1 MRALSAVI
9 PYSPWFVGF
18 TLPTDSTIPK
28 QEKLAKSQNKTR
40 SVRTCCPEHNAKSL
54 SPGERKG
61 VTLWLTDVERE
72 NGVRLSHLRT
82 SLPLPIARFHVF
94 GVLCFLLISVVGGV
108 GVARLVRFAWRV
120 LDLVGVSVFLFFFF
134 AEADS
139 LAWIPYQAFAKSNP
153 ALLLFFAGVMAT
165 MLHSE
170 SRRLY
175 SWWWDSHISPKNS
188 KWLQENLTDMDA
200 KVKAMIKL
208 IEEDADSFARRAEMY
223 YKKRPELMKLV
234 EEFYRAYRALAERYD
249 HATGELRQA
258 HKTISEAFPNLLND
272 DSPCG
277 SSGTGAEPHTP
288 EGPHPIRSLL
298 ESVALQ
304 KDAFGFSSIQ
314 NTSKTSGESFEESPS
329 GLSRKGLKQLNDMFG
344 LSPLMAENQNVKAQN
359 HSDSERAQKAESEV
373 QTLRKELE
381 VIQSDKDSIF
391 LQYQKSL
398 EKLSELERELTKA
411 QQDAGGLDERASK
424 AEIEIKVL
432 KEALSELKYEK
443 DAGLVQYKQC
453 IERIASLETTLY
465 LAQTDAKGSDERAA
479 KADTEAKNLRKELA
493 KLEAEKDAAHL
504 QYKQCLE
511 KISVLEAK
519 ITHAEEN
526 SLKLNQQIE
535 RTELE
540 VKSLRKNLADLN
552 EEKESIAALYK
563 ECLLKVSIMESEI
576 LHAQEISKRLNREI
590 EIGAEKLKTA
600 EKQCDMLE
608 KSNQS
613 LQLEANVLLQKIS
626 MKDQKLLEKHTE
638 LERLQTLMHEEQSRF
653 LQIETTLHT
662 LQESYSQSQEEQRS
676 LALELKH
683 GLQLLEDVELSKQGF
698 KEEMLQIVEENRT
711 LHALNFSSTRSL
723 KNQQTEISEL
733 KKIKEKLEREFA
745 IKVEQSNVLQQESSQ
760 VKDDIQVLS
769 NRYQTILEELDSVGL
784 NPKSFAAS
792 VKDLRKEITMLKEV
806 CKLEQDEKEV
816 LCEKSKDMDKL
827 LSEKA
832 FMESSL
838 SNLNDEL
845 DGLRVTM
852 KKLQESCGVLQ
863 EEKYS
868 LAAEKSALLS
878 QLQII
883 TESMQHQL
891 EKNTLL
897 EKSLCDAKLEL
908 EGLRAK
914 SSSLEEFCNLL
925 NNEKHNLLN
934 ERSVLVSQLESV
946 EAKLGNLEKR
956 FTKLEEK
963 YADMEKDKESRV
975 SQVEE
980 LHLLLL
986 AQKEKHANHKNSSEA
1001 RMANLENL
1009 VLRLQEERRLG
1020 KIEFEEELDKA
1031 VNAQVE
1037 MFILQK
1043 CVEDLEQKN
1052 MGLLFECQ
1060 KHVEES
1066 KFSDKVI
1073 SELESE
1079 NLMQQME
1086 LEFLLD
1092 EIRKF
1097 KMGIHQVLAAL
1108 QVDSGGGHGKG
1119 IKQEEMP
1126 ISHIL
1131 SSIEGL
1137 KGSLVKTQDEKLQL
1151 LVENSVLLTV
1161 LSQQESEGAE
1171 LLTEKGILE
1180 QEFEN
1185 TREQHAML
1193 QKVKLE
1199 LLEINMQLRSE
1210 VTKGEEKEN
1219 ELQSK
1224 LEALHLDLIDLQ
1236 RTNLLCQE
1244 ENCRLLEEKNSLMG
1258 SVLDLKDAKS
1268 ATEQENSIIL
1278 HEALSLKNLSLVYES
1293 FFTEKVLEQRALAEN
1308 LSDLHSLNS
1317 DLKRELGLLRK
1328 KFEVKEAENV
1338 YLKES
1343 VERMGKDME
1352 ESKAENEHLNCQ
1364 IESSENLLEKKDAEL
1379 LEMLERLKAAETL
1392 SAEFCRN
1399 IEKLK
1404 AEKEQLRLINE
1415 NLERQILEL
1424 SEGCMNHKKEIEHL
1438 TEANRS
1444 LLSQMRSLRQEVE
1457 QQRAREETLS
1467 SELLDKTNEFELWEA
1482 EAATFYFDLQIS
1494 SISEALLENKV
1505 NELSGVCMR
1514 LEEERDAKSMEIKQM
1529 TERVGLLEG
1538 EVGGLKGQLSAYA
1551 PAISSLK
1558 EDFASLE
1565 QTALLR
1571 VKTVPVKCNHEQK
1584 DARTETCLQENAHQ
1598 SSADNKSTLI
1608 PDGVSDLLTMKA
1620 RIRAVEMSLVQEIE
1634 RHVKEENLT
1643 TKANPGALR
1652 NVSNVEVSPYVEENG
1667 SRKEDKVLKDGS
1679 TRDLNSWRT
1688 KPESGSLMKDIPLDH
1703 ISDTPATKSC
1713 RRGNSGTDDQMLE
1726 LWETA
1731 EQDCCDSSIDN
1742 EATKQS
1748 SVPTE
1753 DLITYHQSDNSGKFL
1768 NTSSELDVE
1777 KELGVDRFQLS
1788 RSIKERT
1795 QDGKRKKILERLASD
1810 AQKLTILKTSVQDL
1824 KQKMETKKRNKKGD
1838 YTEYETVKRQIEEV
1852 EGAVVKLADTN
1863 DQLTK
1868 DLEDSAPSLNRESSV
1883 ELEKSRHMQ
1892 RKRVTEQARKGSEQI
1907 GRLQFDV
1914 QNIQYS
1920 LLKLADE
1927 KSKGKNR
1934 FTGKTVILLRDFIH
1948 SGKKS
1953 SKKRS
1958 KAFCGCSRPSTN
1970 ED

>member
-1 MRALSAVI
+1 
-9 PYSPWFVGF
+9 
-18 TLPTDSTIPK
+18 
-28 QEKLAKSQNKTR
+28 
-40 SVRTCCPEHNAKSL
+40 
-54 SPGERKG
+54 
-61 VTLWLTDVERE
+61 
-72 NGVRLSHLRT
+72 
-82 SLPLPIARFHVF
+82 
-94 GVLCFLLISVVGGV
+94 
-108 GVARLVRFAWRV
+108 
-120 LDLVGVSVFLFFFF
+120 
-134 AEADS
+134 
-139 LAWIPYQAFAKSNP
+139 
-153 ALLLFFAGVMAT
+153 MAT
-165 MLHSE
+165 LLHSE

-272 DSPCG
+272 DSPCS

-288 EGPHPIRSLL
+288 EVPHPIRSLL

-359 HSDSERAQKAESEV
+359 HSESERAQKAESEV
-373 QTLRKELE
+373 QSLKKELE

-398 EKLSELERELTKA
+398 EKLSELERELAKA
-411 QQDAGGLDERASK
+411 QQDAGGLDDRASK
-424 AEIEIKVL
+424 AEIEIDVL
-432 KEALSELKYEK
+432 KEALAELKYEK

-453 IERIASLETTLY
+453 VERIASLETTLY
-465 LAQTDAKGSDERAA
+465 LAQMDAKGNDERAA

-526 SLKLNQQIE
+526 SLKLNQQLE

-552 EEKESIAALYK
+552 EEKESVAALYK
-563 ECLLKVSIMESEI
+563 QCLLKVSTMESEI

-613 LQLEANVLLQKIS
+613 LQLEADVLLQKIS
-626 MKDQKLLEKHTE
+626 MKDQKLLENHTE
-638 LERLQTLMHEEQSRF
+638 LERLQTMMHEEQSRF

-662 LQESYSQSQEEQRS
+662 LQKSYSQSQEEQRS

-683 GLQLLEDVELSKQGF
+683 GLQLLEDIELSKQGF
-698 KEEMLQIVEENRT
+698 KEEMQHIVEENRT
-711 LHALNFSSTRSL
+711 LHELNFSSTRSL
-723 KNQQTEISEL
+723 ENQQTEISEL

-745 IKVEQSNVLQQESSQ
+745 IKVEESNVLQQESGQ
-760 VKDDIQVLS
+760 VKDEIQVLN
-769 NRYQTILEELDSVGL
+769 NRYQTILEELGFVGL

-806 CKLEQDEKEV
+806 CKMEQDEKEV
-816 LCEKSKDMDKL
+816 LREKSKDMDKL

-845 DGLRVTM
+845 DGLRVTV

-863 EEKYS
+863 EEKSS

-883 TESMQHQL
+883 TESMQDQL

-897 EKSLCDAKLEL
+897 EKSLCDAKIEL

-946 EAKLGNLEKR
+946 EAKLGNLERR

-1131 SSIEGL
+1131 NNIEGL
-1137 KGSLVKTQDEKLQL
+1137 KGSLVKTQEEKLQL

-1171 LLTEKGILE
+1171 LVTEKGILE

-1199 LLEINMQLRSE
+1199 LLEINMELRSE

-1244 ENCRLLEEKNSLMG
+1244 ENCRLLEEKSSLMG
-1258 SVLDLKDAKS
+1258 SVLDLKEAKS
-1268 ATEQENSIIL
+1268 ATEQEYSIIL
-1278 HEALSLKNLSLVYES
+1278 HEALALKNLSLVYES

-1364 IESSENLLEKKDAEL
+1364 IESSENLLEKKDEEL

-1424 SEGCMNHKKEIEHL
+1424 SEGSMNHKKEIEHL

-1467 SELLDKTNEFELWEA
+1467 SELLDKTNEFEIWEA

-1514 LEEERDAKSMEIKQM
+1514 LEDERDAKSMEIKQM
-1529 TERVGLLEG
+1529 TERVSQLEG
-1538 EVGGLKGQLSAYA
+1538 EVGGLKGQLSAYT

-1571 VKTVPVKCNHEQK
+1571 IKTVPVKCNQEQK
-1584 DARTETCLQENAHQ
+1584 DAGIETCLQENGHQ
-1598 SSADNKSTLI
+1598 TSADNKSILT
-1608 PDGVSDLLTMKA
+1608 PDGVSDLLSMKA

-1643 TKANPGALR
+1643 TKANPGALT
-1652 NVSNVEVSPYVEENG
+1652 NVSNVEVSPNS
-1667 SRKEDKVLKDGS
+1667 SRKEEKVLKDGS
-1679 TRDLNSWRT
+1679 TCDLNSWRT

-1713 RRGNSGTDDQMLE
+1713 RRENSGTDDQMLE

-1742 EATKQS
+1742 EAMKQS

-1753 DLITYHQSDNSGKFL
+1753 DVITYHQSDNSGKFL

-1788 RSIKERT
+1788 KSIKERT

-1810 AQKLTILKTSVQDL
+1810 AQKLSMLKTSVQDL

-1868 DLEDSAPSLNRESSV
+1868 DLEESAPSLNRETSV
-1883 ELEKSRHMQ
+1883 ELEKSRHSQ

-1914 QNIQYS
+1914 QNIQYT

-1958 KAFCGCSRPSTN
+1958 KGFCGCSRPSTN

>member
-1 MRALSAVI
+1 MSCSLIVNWGCWSKK
-9 PYSPWFVGF
+9 YN
-18 TLPTDSTIPK
+18 K
-28 QEKLAKSQNKTR
+28 HQEVEVYPIEQEIQVKHPCGKT
-40 SVRTCCPEHNAKSL
+40 
-54 SPGERKG
+54 
-61 VTLWLTDVERE
+61 
-72 NGVRLSHLRT
+72 
-82 SLPLPIARFHVF
+82 
-94 GVLCFLLISVVGGV
+94 
-108 GVARLVRFAWRV
+108 
-120 LDLVGVSVFLFFFF
+120 
-134 AEADS
+134 ADS
-139 LAWIPYQAFAKSNP
+139 LAWIPYQAFAKPNP

-165 MLHSE
+165 LLHSE

-258 HKTISEAFPNLLND
+258 HKTIAEAFPNLLND

-288 EGPHPIRSLL
+288 EMPHPIRSLL

-304 KDAFGFSSIQ
+304 KEAFGFSSIQ
-314 NTSKTSGESFEESPS
+314 NTSKMDGESFEESAS
-329 GLSRKGLKQLNDMFG
+329 GLSRNGLKQLNDMFG
-344 LSPLMAENQNVKAQN
+344 LSPLSAEKQNVKAQN
-359 HSDSERAQKAESEV
+359 HSESERAQKAESEV

-381 VIQSDKDSIF
+381 DIQSDKDSIF

-398 EKLSELERELTKA
+398 EKLSEMERELNKA
-411 QQDAGGLDERASK
+411 QEDAGGLDERASK
-424 AEIEIKVL
+424 AEIEIKIL

-453 IERIASLETTLY
+453 VERIASLETKLS
-465 LAQTDAKGSDERAA
+465 LAQMDAKGNDERAA
-479 KADTEAKNLRKELA
+479 KAETEAKYLKKELA
-493 KLEAEKDAAHL
+493 TLEAEKDAAHL

-526 SLKLNQQIE
+526 SMKLNEQIE

-540 VKSLRKNLADLN
+540 VKSLRKNLAELN
-552 EEKESIAALYK
+552 EEKESVAVLYK
-563 ECLLKVSIMESEI
+563 QCLLKLSSMESEM
-576 LHAQEISKRLNREI
+576 LHAQEISERLNREI

-600 EKQCDMLE
+600 EKHCDMLE
-608 KSNQS
+608 TSNKS
-613 LQLEANVLLQKIS
+613 LQLEADALLQKIS

-653 LQIETTLHT
+653 LQIETTLNT
-662 LQESYSQSQEEQRS
+662 LQKSYSQSHEEQRS

-683 GLQLLEDVELSKQGF
+683 GLQLLEDLELSKQGF
-698 KEEMLQIVEENRT
+698 KEEIQQVVEENKT
-711 LHALNFSSTRSL
+711 LQRLNFSSTRSL
-723 KNQQTEISEL
+723 KYQQTEINEL

-745 IKVEQSNVLQQESSQ
+745 IKVEESNVLQQESCQ
-760 VKDDIQVLS
+760 IKDEIQCLN
-769 NRYQTILEELDSVGL
+769 NRYQTILEELGSVGL
-784 NPKSFAAS
+784 NPKSFAAF
-792 VKDLRKEITMLKEV
+792 VKDLQKENTMLKET
-806 CKLEQDEKEV
+806 CKMEQEEKEV
-816 LCEKSKDMDKL
+816 LREKSKEIDKL

-832 FMESSL
+832 IMESSL

-845 DGLRVTM
+845 DGLRDTV
-852 KKLQESCGVLQ
+852 KKFQDSCGVLQ
-863 EEKYS
+863 EEKSS
-868 LAAEKSALLS
+868 LAAEKAVLLS

-883 TESMQHQL
+883 TESMQNQL
-891 EKNTLL
+891 ETNTLL
-897 EKSLCDAKLEL
+897 EKSLSDAKIEL

-925 NNEKHNLLN
+925 NDEKQNLLN

-946 EAKLGNLEKR
+946 EEKLGNLERR

-980 LHLLLL
+980 LHSLLL
-986 AQKEKHANHKNSSEA
+986 AQKEKHANHKNSSET

-1097 KMGIHQVLAAL
+1097 KVGIHQVLAAL

-1131 SSIEGL
+1131 NNIEGL
-1137 KGSLVKTQDEKLQL
+1137 KGSLVKTQEEKLQL

-1161 LSQQESEGAE
+1161 LSQQESERE
-1171 LLTEKGILE
+1171 VLVTEKGILE

-1193 QKVKLE
+1193 QMVKLE
-1199 LLEINMQLRSE
+1199 LLEMNMQLRSE

-1224 LEALHLDLIDLQ
+1224 LESLHVELIDLR
-1236 RTNLLCQE
+1236 RTNLVFQE
-1244 ENCRLLEEKNSLMG
+1244 ENCKLLEEKNSLLG
-1258 SVLDLKDAKS
+1258 SVLDLEDAKS
-1268 ATEQENSIIL
+1268 AAEQENSVIL
-1278 HEALSLKNLSLVYES
+1278 HEALALKNLSLVYES
-1293 FFTEKVLEQRALAEN
+1293 FFTEKVLEQCALAEN

-1343 VERMGKDME
+1343 FERMDKDMQ
-1352 ESKAENEHLNCQ
+1352 ESKAKNGHLNCQ
-1364 IESSENLLEKKDAEL
+1364 IESSEHVLEKKNVEL
-1379 LEMLERLKAAETL
+1379 IEMLERLKAAESL
-1392 SAEFCRN
+1392 SAEFSRN
-1399 IEKLK
+1399 IEKVK
-1404 AEKEQLRLINE
+1404 AEKTQLRLINE

-1438 TEANRS
+1438 TEANKS
-1444 LLSQMRSLRQEVE
+1444 LMSQMRFLRQEVE

-1505 NELSGVCMR
+1505 NELSGVCTR
-1514 LEEERDAKSMEIKQM
+1514 LEDESDAKSMEIKQM
-1529 TERVGLLEG
+1529 TERVSLLES
-1538 EVGGLKGQLSAYA
+1538 EIGGLKGQLSAYT
-1551 PAISSLK
+1551 PVISSLK

-1565 QTALLR
+1565 HTALLR
-1571 VKTVPVKCNHEQK
+1571 INKMPVECNQEQK
-1584 DARTETCLQENAHQ
+1584 DAVIETCFQENGHQ
-1598 SSADNKSTLI
+1598 SSTDNKSILI
-1608 PDGVSDLLTMKA
+1608 PDGVSDLLCMKE
-1620 RIRAVEMSLVQEIE
+1620 RIRAVEKSMVQEIE
-1634 RHVKEENLT
+1634 RHVKEEDLT
-1643 TKANPGALR
+1643 IKANQGALTK
-1652 NVSNVEVSPYVEENG
+1652 VSNVEVSPYVENHN
-1667 SRKEDKVLKDGS
+1667 RKEDEVLKDGS
-1679 TRDLNSWRT
+1679 TCDLNSGRT
-1688 KPESGSLMKDIPLDH
+1688 NPEIGSLMKDIPLDH
-1703 ISDTPATKSC
+1703 ISDTPASKSC
-1713 RRGNSGTDDQMLE
+1713 RRENSGTDDQMLE

-1731 EQDCCDSSIDN
+1731 EQNCCDSSVDN
-1742 EATKQS
+1742 EAIKQS

-1753 DLITYHQSDNSGKFL
+1753 DVITYHQSDNSGKIQ

-1777 KELGVDRFQLS
+1777 KELGVDRLQLS

-1795 QDGKRKKILERLASD
+1795 QDGKRKKILERLSSD

-1824 KQKMETKKRNKKGD
+1824 KQKMETKKRSKKGD
-1838 YTEYETVKRQIEEV
+1838 ENEYETVKRQIEEV
-1852 EGAVVKLADTN
+1852 EEAVVKLADTN

-1868 DLEDSAPSLNRESSV
+1868 DLEESAPSLKREISV

-1907 GRLQFDV
+1907 GRLQFEV
-1914 QNIQYS
+1914 QNIQYT

-1934 FTGKTVILLRDFIH
+1934 FSGKTVILLRDFIH

-1958 KAFCGCSRPSTN
+1958 KGFCGCSRPSTN

>member
-1 MRALSAVI
+1 MN
-9 PYSPWFVGF
+9 
-18 TLPTDSTIPK
+18 T
-28 QEKLAKSQNKTR
+28 
-40 SVRTCCPEHNAKSL
+40 
-54 SPGERKG
+54 
-61 VTLWLTDVERE
+61 
-72 NGVRLSHLRT
+72 
-82 SLPLPIARFHVF
+82 
-94 GVLCFLLISVVGGV
+94 
-108 GVARLVRFAWRV
+108 
-120 LDLVGVSVFLFFFF
+120 
-134 AEADS
+134 S

-153 ALLLFFAGVMAT
+153 ALLLFLAGVMAT
-165 MLHSE
+165 LLHSE

-249 HATGELRQA
+249 HATGDLRQV

-298 ESVALQ
+298 ESVVLQ

-314 NTSKTSGESFEESPS
+314 NTSKTSGETFEESAS

-344 LSPLMAENQNVKAQN
+344 LSPLSAENQNVKAQN
-359 HSDSERAQKAESEV
+359 HSESERAQKAESEV
-373 QTLRKELE
+373 ETLRKELE
-381 VIQSDKDSIF
+381 DIQSDKDSIF

-398 EKLSELERELTKA
+398 EKLSEMERELTKA
-411 QQDAGGLDERASK
+411 QQDAGGLDERATK

-453 IERIASLETTLY
+453 VERIASLETTLY
-465 LAQTDAKGSDERAA
+465 LAQMDAHGNDERAA
-479 KADTEAKNLRKELA
+479 KADAEAKNLRKELA
-493 KLEAEKDAAHL
+493 TLETEKDAAHL

-519 ITHAEEN
+519 IIHAEEN
-526 SLKLNQQIE
+526 SMKLNQQIA

-540 VKSLRKNLADLN
+540 VKSLRKSLADLN
-552 EEKESIAALYK
+552 EEKESVAILYK
-563 ECLLKVSIMESEI
+563 QCLLKVSTMESEI

-600 EKQCDMLE
+600 EKNCDMLE

-613 LQLEANVLLQKIS
+613 LQLEADVLLQKIS
-626 MKDQKLLEKHTE
+626 MKDQKLLENHTE

-662 LQESYSQSQEEQRS
+662 LQKSYSQSQEDQRS

-683 GLQLLEDVELSKQGF
+683 GLQLLGDLELSKQGF
-698 KEEMLQIVEENRT
+698 KEEMQQIVEENRT
-711 LHALNFSSTRSL
+711 LHELNFSSTSSL

-733 KKIKEKLEREFA
+733 KRIKEKLERELA
-745 IKVEQSNVLQQESSQ
+745 IKVEESNVLQQESGQ
-760 VKDDIQVLS
+760 IKGEIQVL
-769 NRYQTILEELDSVGL
+769 NDRYQTILEELGSVGL

-792 VKDLRKEITMLKEV
+792 VKDLRKEITVLKEV
-806 CKLEQDEKEV
+806 CKMEQDEKEV
-816 LCEKSKDMDKL
+816 LREKSKDMVKL

-845 DGLRVTM
+845 DGLSVTV

-863 EEKYS
+863 EEKS
-868 LAAEKSALLS
+868 TLAAEKSAILS

-883 TESMQHQL
+883 TE
-891 EKNTLL
+891 K
-897 EKSLCDAKLEL
+897 
-908 EGLRAK
+908 
-914 SSSLEEFCNLL
+914 
-925 NNEKHNLLN
+925 
-934 ERSVLVSQLESV
+934 ERQ
-946 EAKLGNLEKR
+946 
-956 FTKLEEK
+956 
-963 YADMEKDKESRV
+963 
-975 SQVEE
+975 
-980 LHLLLL
+980 
-986 AQKEKHANHKNSSEA
+986 
-1001 RMANLENL
+1001 
-1009 VLRLQEERRLG
+1009 LG

-1052 MGLLFECQ
+1052 VGLLFECQ

-1066 KFSDKVI
+1066 KFSDKII

-1079 NLMQQME
+1079 NLTQQME

-1108 QVDSGGGHGKG
+1108 QVDSGGHGKG

-1131 SSIEGL
+1131 NNIEGL
-1137 KGSLVKTQDEKLQL
+1137 KGSLEKNQEEKLQL
-1151 LVENSVLLTV
+1151 FVENSVLLTV
-1161 LSQQESEGAE
+1161 LSQQESEGVE
-1171 LLTEKGILE
+1171 LVTEKGILE

-1185 TREQHAML
+1185 TREQLAML

-1199 LLEINMQLRSE
+1199 LLEMNMQLRSE
-1210 VTKGEEKEN
+1210 VKKGEEKEN

-1224 LEALHLDLIDLQ
+1224 LEALHLDLINLQ
-1236 RTNLLCQE
+1236 RTSLVYQE
-1244 ENCRLLEEKNSLMG
+1244 ENCKLLEEKNSLLE

-1268 ATEQENSIIL
+1268 ATEQENSIML
-1278 HEALSLKNLSLVYES
+1278 HEALALKNLSLVYES
-1293 FFTEKVLEQRALAEN
+1293 FFAEKVMEQRALAEN

-1317 DLKRELGLLRK
+1317 GLKRELGLLRK

-1343 VERMGKDME
+1343 VERMGKDMQ

-1364 IESSENLLEKKDAEL
+1364 IERSENLLEKKDVEL

-1404 AEKEQLRLINE
+1404 AEKQQLILINE

-1424 SEGCMNHKKEIEHL
+1424 SE
-1438 TEANRS
+1438 
-1444 LLSQMRSLRQEVE
+1444 EVD

-1467 SELLDKTNEFELWEA
+1467 SELLDKTNEFEIWEA

-1505 NELSGVCMR
+1505 NELSGVCLK
-1514 LEEERDAKSMEIKQM
+1514 LEDESDAKSMEIKQM
-1529 TERVGLLEG
+1529 TERVSLLES
-1538 EVGGLKGQLSAYA
+1538 EVGGLKGKLSAYT
-1551 PAISSLK
+1551 PVISSLK

-1565 QTALLR
+1565 HTALLR
-1571 VKTVPVKCNHEQK
+1571 IKKVPVECNTKQK
-1584 DARTETCLQENAHQ
+1584 DAVIETCLQENGHQ
-1598 SSADNKSTLI
+1598 SSTDNKSTLI
-1608 PDGVSDLLTMKA
+1608 PDGVSDLLSMKA

-1634 RHVKEENLT
+1634 RHVKEENVT
-1643 TKANPGALR
+1643 TKANPGALTK
-1652 NVSNVEVSPYVEENG
+1652 VPNVEVSPYVENG
-1667 SRKEDKVLKDGS
+1667 SSKEGKVLKDGS
-1679 TRDLNSWRT
+1679 TCNVNSWRT
-1688 KPESGSLMKDIPLDH
+1688 KPENGSLMKDIPLDH
-1703 ISDTPATKSC
+1703 ISDTPASKS
-1713 RRGNSGTDDQMLE
+1713 RGRGNSGTDDQMLE

-1731 EQDCCDSSIDN
+1731 EQDCCDSSMDN
-1742 EATKQS
+1742 EAMKQS

-1753 DLITYHQSDNSGKFL
+1753 DVITYHQSDNSGKFQ

-1777 KELGVDRFQLS
+1777 KELGVDRLQLS

-1795 QDGKRKKILERLASD
+1795 QDGKRRKILETLASD
-1810 AQKLTILKTSVQDL
+1810 SQKLTILKTSVLDL

-1838 YTEYETVKRQIEEV
+1838 DTEYETVKRQIEEV

-1868 DLEDSAPSLNRESSV
+1868 DVEECAPSLNRETSV
-1883 ELEKSRHMQ
+1883 ELEKSRLIQ

-1907 GRLQFDV
+1907 GRLQFEV
-1914 QNIQYS
+1914 ENIQYS

-1927 KSKGKNR
+1927 KIKGKNR

-1948 SGKKS
+1948 SGNKS

-1958 KAFCGCSRPSTN
+1958 KGFCGCSRPSTN
-1970 ED
+1970 EN

>member
-1 MRALSAVI
+1 
-9 PYSPWFVGF
+9 
-18 TLPTDSTIPK
+18 
-28 QEKLAKSQNKTR
+28 
-40 SVRTCCPEHNAKSL
+40 
-54 SPGERKG
+54 
-61 VTLWLTDVERE
+61 
-72 NGVRLSHLRT
+72 
-82 SLPLPIARFHVF
+82 
-94 GVLCFLLISVVGGV
+94 
-108 GVARLVRFAWRV
+108 
-120 LDLVGVSVFLFFFF
+120 
-134 AEADS
+134 
-139 LAWIPYQAFAKSNP
+139 
-153 ALLLFFAGVMAT
+153 MAT
-165 MLHSE
+165 LLHSE

-249 HATGELRQA
+249 HATGDLRQV

-298 ESVALQ
+298 ESVVLQ

-314 NTSKTSGESFEESPS
+314 NTSKTSGETFEESAS

-344 LSPLMAENQNVKAQN
+344 LSPLSAENQNVKAQN
-359 HSDSERAQKAESEV
+359 HSESERAQKAESEV
-373 QTLRKELE
+373 ETLRKELE
-381 VIQSDKDSIF
+381 DIQSDKDSIF

-398 EKLSELERELTKA
+398 EKLSEMERELTKA
-411 QQDAGGLDERASK
+411 QQDAGGLDERATK

-453 IERIASLETTLY
+453 VERIASLETTLY
-465 LAQTDAKGSDERAA
+465 LAQMDANGNDERAA
-479 KADTEAKNLRKELA
+479 KADAEAKNLRKELA
-493 KLEAEKDAAHL
+493 TLETEKDAAHL

-519 ITHAEEN
+519 IIHAEEN
-526 SLKLNQQIE
+526 SMKLNQQIA

-552 EEKESIAALYK
+552 EEKESVAILYK
-563 ECLLKVSIMESEI
+563 QCLLKVSTMESEI

-600 EKQCDMLE
+600 EKNCDMLE

-613 LQLEANVLLQKIS
+613 LQLEADVLLQKIS
-626 MKDQKLLEKHTE
+626 MKDQKLLENHTE

-662 LQESYSQSQEEQRS
+662 LQKSYSQSQEDQRS

-683 GLQLLEDVELSKQGF
+683 GLQLLGDLELSKQGF
-698 KEEMLQIVEENRT
+698 KEEMQQIVEENRT
-711 LHALNFSSTRSL
+711 LHELNFSSTSSL

-733 KKIKEKLEREFA
+733 KRIKEKLERELA
-745 IKVEQSNVLQQESSQ
+745 IKVEESNVLQQESGQ
-760 VKDDIQVLS
+760 IKGEIQVL
-769 NRYQTILEELDSVGL
+769 NDRYQTILEELGSVGL

-792 VKDLRKEITMLKEV
+792 VKDLRKEITVLKEV
-806 CKLEQDEKEV
+806 CKMEQDEKEV
-816 LCEKSKDMDKL
+816 LREKSKDMVKL

-845 DGLRVTM
+845 DGLSVTV

-863 EEKYS
+863 EEKS
-868 LAAEKSALLS
+868 TLAAEKSAILS

-883 TESMQHQL
+883 TESMQNQL

-897 EKSLCDAKLEL
+897 EKSLCDAKIEL

-946 EAKLGNLEKR
+946 EAKLGNLERR

-975 SQVEE
+975 SQVQE

-986 AQKEKHANHKNSSEA
+986 AQKEKHANHKNSSEV
-1001 RMANLENL
+1001 RMENLENL
-1009 VLRLQEERRLG
+1009 VIQLQEERQLG

-1052 MGLLFECQ
+1052 VGLLFECQ

-1066 KFSDKVI
+1066 KFSDKII

-1079 NLMQQME
+1079 NLTQQME

-1108 QVDSGGGHGKG
+1108 QVDSGGHGKG

-1131 SSIEGL
+1131 NNIEGL
-1137 KGSLVKTQDEKLQL
+1137 KGSLEKNQEEKLQL
-1151 LVENSVLLTV
+1151 FVENSVLLTV
-1161 LSQQESEGAE
+1161 LSHQESEGVE
-1171 LLTEKGILE
+1171 LVTEKGILE

-1185 TREQHAML
+1185 TREQLAML

-1199 LLEINMQLRSE
+1199 LLEMNMQLRSE
-1210 VTKGEEKEN
+1210 VKKGEEKEN

-1224 LEALHLDLIDLQ
+1224 LEVLHLDLINLQ
-1236 RTNLLCQE
+1236 RTSLVYQE
-1244 ENCRLLEEKNSLMG
+1244 ENCKLLEEKNSLLE

-1268 ATEQENSIIL
+1268 ATEQENSIML
-1278 HEALSLKNLSLVYES
+1278 HEALALKNLSLVYES
-1293 FFTEKVLEQRALAEN
+1293 FFAEKVLEQRALAEN

-1317 DLKRELGLLRK
+1317 GLKRELGLLRK

-1343 VERMGKDME
+1343 VERMGKDMQ

-1364 IESSENLLEKKDAEL
+1364 IERSENLLEKKDVEL

-1404 AEKEQLRLINE
+1404 AEKQQLILINE

-1438 TEANRS
+1438 TVANTS
-1444 LLSQMRSLRQEVE
+1444 LLSQMRSLRQEVD

-1467 SELLDKTNEFELWEA
+1467 SELLDKTNEFEIWEA

-1505 NELSGVCMR
+1505 NELSGVCMK
-1514 LEEERDAKSMEIKQM
+1514 LEDESDAKSMEIKQM
-1529 TERVGLLEG
+1529 TERVSLLES
-1538 EVGGLKGQLSAYA
+1538 EVGGLKGKLSAYT
-1551 PAISSLK
+1551 PVISSLK

-1565 QTALLR
+1565 HTALLR
-1571 VKTVPVKCNHEQK
+1571 IKKVPVECNTKQK
-1584 DARTETCLQENAHQ
+1584 DAVIETCLQENGHQ

-1608 PDGVSDLLTMKA
+1608 PDGVSDLLSMKA
-1620 RIRAVEMSLVQEIE
+1620 RIRAVEMSMVQEIE
-1634 RHVKEENLT
+1634 RHVKEENVT
-1643 TKANPGALR
+1643 TKANPGALTK
-1652 NVSNVEVSPYVEENG
+1652 VPNVEVSPYVEN
-1667 SRKEDKVLKDGS
+1667 SSSKEGKVLKDGS
-1679 TRDLNSWRT
+1679 TCNVNSWRT
-1688 KPESGSLMKDIPLDH
+1688 KPENGSLMKDIPLDH
-1703 ISDTPATKSC
+1703 ISDTPASKS
-1713 RRGNSGTDDQMLE
+1713 RGRGNSGTDDQMLE

-1731 EQDCCDSSIDN
+1731 EQDCCDSSMDN
-1742 EATKQS
+1742 EAMKQS

-1753 DLITYHQSDNSGKFL
+1753 DVITYHQSDNSGKFQ

-1777 KELGVDRFQLS
+1777 KELGVDRLQLS

-1795 QDGKRKKILERLASD
+1795 QDGKRRKILERLASD
-1810 AQKLTILKTSVQDL
+1810 AQKLTILKTSVLDL

-1838 YTEYETVKRQIEEV
+1838 DTEYETVKRQIEEV

-1868 DLEDSAPSLNRESSV
+1868 DVEECAPSLNRETSV
-1883 ELEKSRHMQ
+1883 ELEKSRLIQ

-1907 GRLQFDV
+1907 GRLQFEV
-1914 QNIQYS
+1914 ENIQYS

-1927 KSKGKNR
+1927 KIKGKNR

-1948 SGKKS
+1948 SGNKS

-1958 KAFCGCSRPSTN
+1958 KGFCGCSRPSTN
-1970 ED
+1970 EN

>member
-1 MRALSAVI
+1 MLEV
-9 PYSPWFVGF
+9 Y
-18 TLPTDSTIPK
+18 
-28 QEKLAKSQNKTR
+28 
-40 SVRTCCPEHNAKSL
+40 
-54 SPGERKG
+54 
-61 VTLWLTDVERE
+61 
-72 NGVRLSHLRT
+72 
-82 SLPLPIARFHVF
+82 PI
-94 GVLCFLLISVVGGV
+94 
-108 GVARLVRFAWRV
+108 
-120 LDLVGVSVFLFFFF
+120 
-134 AEADS
+134 E
-139 LAWIPYQAFAKSNP
+139 QAFAKSNP

-165 MLHSE
+165 LLHSE

-249 HATGELRQA
+249 HATAELRQA
-258 HKTISEAFPNLLND
+258 HKTMAEAFPNQERYLLTD
-272 DSPCG
+272 DSPCS

-288 EGPHPIRSLL
+288 EMPHLIRALL
-298 ESVALQ
+298 ESVDLQ

-314 NTSKTSGESFEESPS
+314 NASKTNGESLEESAN
-329 GLSRKGLKQLNDMFG
+329 GLSRKGLKQLNEIFG
-344 LSPLMAENQNVKAQN
+344 LSQLSAEKQNMKAQN
-359 HSDSERAQKAESEV
+359 HSESERAQKAESEV
-373 QTLRKELE
+373 QTLRKALE
-381 VIQSDKDSIF
+381 DVQSDKDSIF

-398 EKLSELERELTKA
+398 EKLSEMERELNKA
-411 QQDAGGLDERASK
+411 QKDAGSLDERASK
-424 AEIEIKVL
+424 AEIEIKIL
-432 KEALSELKYEK
+432 KEAIAELKSDK

-453 IERIASLETTLY
+453 VERIANLETMLS
-465 LAQTDAKGSDERAA
+465 LAQLEAKGNDERAA
-479 KADTEAKNLRKELA
+479 KAETEAKNLKKDLA
-493 KLEAEKDAAHL
+493 TLEAEKDAAFL
-504 QYKQCLE
+504 QYEQCLE

-526 SLKLNQQIE
+526 SRKLNEQIE
-535 RTELE
+535 RAELE
-540 VKSLRKNLADLN
+540 VKSLRKNLAELN
-552 EEKESIAALYK
+552 EEKETVAVLYK
-563 ECLLKVSIMESEI
+563 QCLQKISTMASEI
-576 LHAQEISKRLNREI
+576 LLAQEISERLNREI

-600 EKQCDMLE
+600 ENHCDMLE
-608 KSNQS
+608 KSNRS
-613 LQLEANVLLQKIS
+613 LQLEADVLLQKIS

-638 LERLQTLMHEEQSRF
+638 LERLQTLMNEEQSHF
-653 LQIETTLHT
+653 LQIESTLHT
-662 LQESYSQSQEEQRS
+662 LQKLYTQSQEEQRS

-683 GLQLLEDVELSKQGF
+683 GLQLLEDLELSKQGF
-698 KEEMLQIVEENRT
+698 KEEMQQIVEENRT
-711 LHALNFSSTRSL
+711 LHELNFSSTRSL
-723 KNQQTEISEL
+723 KNQQMEISEL

-745 IKVEQSNVLQQESSQ
+745 IKVEESNVLQRESCQ
-760 VKDDIQVLS
+760 MKDEIQGLN
-769 NRYQTILEELDSVGL
+769 NRYQAILEELGSVGL

-792 VKDLRKEITMLKEV
+792 VKDLQKENTMLKEA
-806 CKLEQDEKEV
+806 CKMEQDEKES
-816 LCEKSKDMDKL
+816 LCEKSKNMDKL

-832 FMESSL
+832 LMESSV

-845 DGLRVTM
+845 DGLRDTV
-852 KKLQESCGVLQ
+852 KKFQESCGVLQ
-863 EEKYS
+863 SEKS
-868 LAAEKSALLS
+868 TLVAEKSALLS

-883 TESMQHQL
+883 TQSMQKLL

-897 EKSLCDAKLEL
+897 EKSLSDAKIEL

-934 ERSVLVSQLESV
+934 ERSILVSQLESV
-946 EAKLGNLEKR
+946 EAKLGSLEKR

-963 YADMEKDKESRV
+963 YSDMEKDKESRV

-980 LHLLLL
+980 LHALLL
-986 AQKEKHANHKNSSEA
+986 AQKQKHANHKCSSEA
-1001 RMANLENL
+1001 RMANLETL
-1009 VLRLQEERRLG
+1009 AIRLQEEHRLG

-1052 MGLLFECQ
+1052 MGLLIQCQ
-1060 KHVEES
+1060 KHVEAS

-1086 LEFLLD
+1086 LEFLFD

-1097 KMGIHQVLAAL
+1097 KMGIHHVLGAL
-1108 QVDSGGGHGKG
+1108 QVDSDGEHGKG

-1131 SSIEGL
+1131 NNIEGL
-1137 KGSLVKTQDEKLQL
+1137 KDSLVKTQEEKLQL

-1161 LSQQESEGAE
+1161 LLQQESDGEE
-1171 LLTEKGILE
+1171 LESKKRILE

-1199 LLEINMQLRSE
+1199 LLEMNRQLRSE

-1224 LEALHLDLIDLQ
+1224 LEALHVELIDLQ
-1236 RTNLLCQE
+1236 RTNLVFQE
-1244 ENCRLLEEKNSLMG
+1244 ENCKLLEEKNLLLG
-1258 SVLDLKDAKS
+1258 SVVDLKDAKS
-1268 ATEQENSIIL
+1268 AAEQENIVIL
-1278 HEALSLKNLSLVYES
+1278 HEALTLKNLSLVYES
-1293 FFTEKVLEQRALAEN
+1293 FFTEKVLEQQALAEHLSN
-1308 LSDLHSLNS
+1308 LHCVNS
-1317 DLKRELGLLRK
+1317 DLKQELGLLRK
-1328 KFEVKEAENV
+1328 KFEGKESENV

-1343 VERMGKDME
+1343 VERMDKDLQE
-1352 ESKAENEHLNCQ
+1352 AKTENDHLSCQ
-1364 IESSENLLEKKDAEL
+1364 IGSSEHILEKKNAEL
-1379 LEMLERLKAAETL
+1379 LEMEERLKAAETL

-1404 AEKEQLRLINE
+1404 LEQQQLGLINE

-1438 TEANRS
+1438 NEANRS
-1444 LLSQMRSLRQEVE
+1444 LLSEMKSLRHEVE

-1467 SELLDKTNEFELWEA
+1467 SELLDKTNEFELWEV

-1494 SISEALLENKV
+1494 SINEALLENKV
-1505 NELSGVCMR
+1505 NELTGVCMR
-1514 LEEERDAKSMEIKQM
+1514 LEDESDTKSLEIKQM
-1529 TERVGLLEG
+1529 TERVSLLES
-1538 EVGGLKGQLSAYA
+1538 EIGGLKGHLSAYT
-1551 PAISSLK
+1551 PVISSLK

-1565 QTALLR
+1565 HTALR
-1571 VKTVPVKCNHEQK
+1571 ITKCLLYAIKNKRQ
-1584 DARTETCLQENAHQ
+1584 ETCIILLILVYQACLFVQDAVIESCPQEDGYQ
-1598 SSADNKSTLI
+1598 SSTDNKSTSI
-1608 PDGVSDLLTMKA
+1608 PDGVSDLLSMKA
-1620 RIRAVEMSLVQEIE
+1620 RIRAIEKSMVEEIE

-1643 TKANPGALR
+1643 TKANPGALTK
-1652 NVSNVEVSPYVEENG
+1652 VPNVEVSPYIEIHN
-1667 SRKEDKVLKDGS
+1667 RKEDKVLEDKS
-1679 TRDLNSWRT
+1679 TRDLNLWRI
-1688 KPESGSLMKDIPLDH
+1688 KSENGSLMKDIPLDH
-1703 ISDTPATKSC
+1703 ISDTPASKSC
-1713 RRGNSGTDDQMLE
+1713 RRENSGTDDQMLE

-1731 EQDCCDSSIDN
+1731 EQDCCDSPMVS
-1742 EATKQS
+1742 EAMKQN

-1753 DLITYHQSDNSGKFL
+1753 DVITYHQSDNSGKFQ
-1768 NTSSELDVE
+1768 NTSSELEVE
-1777 KELGVDRFQLS
+1777 KELGVDRLQLS

-1795 QDGKRKKILERLASD
+1795 QDGKRRKILERLASD
-1810 AQKLTILKTSVQDL
+1810 TQKLTVLTMTVQDL
-1824 KQKMETKKRNKKGD
+1824 KKKMETKKRSKKGD
-1838 YTEYETVKRQIEEV
+1838 DTEYETVKRQIEEV
-1852 EGAVVKLADTN
+1852 EGAVVKLVDTN

-1868 DLEDSAPSLNRESSV
+1868 DLEENAPTLNRETSV
-1883 ELEKSRHMQ
+1883 ELEKSRHIQ

-1907 GRLQFDV
+1907 GRLQFEV
-1914 QNIQYS
+1914 QNIQYT
-1920 LLKLADE
+1920 LLKLTDE
-1927 KSKGKNR
+1927 KSKGKSR
-1934 FTGKTVILLRDFIH
+1934 FTGKTVVLLRDFIHTH

-1953 SKKRS
+1953 SKKRN
-1958 KAFCGCSRPSTN
+1958 KGFCVCSRPSTN